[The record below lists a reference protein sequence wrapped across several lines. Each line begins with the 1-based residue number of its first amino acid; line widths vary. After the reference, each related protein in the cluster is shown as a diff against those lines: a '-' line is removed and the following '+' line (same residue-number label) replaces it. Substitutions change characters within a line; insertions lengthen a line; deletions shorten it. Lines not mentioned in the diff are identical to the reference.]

1 MTSEIELEAHEVPP
15 ASSKIHAFYAIPAI
29 LDDTN
34 VRPLKVTGVPALL
47 YPIRITHKPRK
58 SLQKALFIT

>member
-34 VRPLKVTGVPALL
+34 VRPLKVTVPALL
-47 YPIRITHKPRK
+47 DPIRITHKPRK